1 MKIVATPFPQAALIA
16 LEPKGDE
23 RGLFQ
28 RSFDREF
35 FSTHKLPVFIDH
47 TAESINPLA
56 YTLRGLHF
64 QKPPFSEQKLIRCLK
79 GKIFDVAIDL
89 RHGSPTE
96 GRAYHITLTGE
107 DDHALFLP
115 KGIAH
120 GFLTLQ
126 KDSVVS
132 YHLFDPYHAEA
143 AFGIR
148 YDDEALNIPWPHK
161 PDLINERDR
170 NWPLLKDIKHEERP
184 AFP

>member
-1 MKIVATPFPQAALIA
+1 MKIVATPFPQTALIA

-23 RGLFQ
+23 RGFFL

-35 FSTHKLPVFIDH
+35 FSILEMPVDIDH
-47 TAESINPLA
+47 TAESINPNA

-64 QKPPFSEQKLIRCLK
+64 QKPPYTEQKLIRCLK
-79 GKIFDVAIDL
+79 GKIFEVAVDL
-89 RHGSPTE
+89 RRGSPTE
-96 GRAYHITLTGE
+96 GRAYHITLSEE

-148 YDDEALNIPWPHK
+148 YDDEALDIPWPHK
-161 PDLINERDR
+161 PHLINERDR
-170 NWPLLKDIKHEERP
+170 AWPLLKDLKPEERP
-184 AFP
+184 SFR